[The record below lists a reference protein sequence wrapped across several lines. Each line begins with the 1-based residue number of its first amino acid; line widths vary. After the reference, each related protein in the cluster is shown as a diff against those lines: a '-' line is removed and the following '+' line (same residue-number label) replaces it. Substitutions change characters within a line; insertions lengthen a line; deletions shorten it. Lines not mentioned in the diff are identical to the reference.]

1 MPKKVTLEAFLR
13 RSKEKHGDFYDY
25 SKVKFVS
32 TLDKITI
39 VCPIHGEFSQR
50 VKHHLRGYGCRE
62 CGNLRVS
69 DATIYEDIKRANKI
83 HGQYE
88 YVEESWS
95 CAANKI
101 IIICRKHGPFKQTPH
116 AHLQGSGCPDC
127 GLIKRSL
134 SKRLTTAEAIKIF
147 RSVHGDLYDYSK
159 FEHTTHHGKS
169 IIICSR
175 HGEFLQSTSN
185 HRAGKGCPECK
196 KDVIEMHLEN
206 PWMKS

>member
-69 DATIYEDIKRANKI
+69 DARSMTYEDFIKRANEI

-101 IIICRKHGPFKQTPH
+101 IICQHGHSSRPT
-116 AHLQGSGCPDC
+116 
-127 GLIKRSL
+127 RSPRERL
-134 SKRLTTAEAIKIF
+134 SRLRI
-147 RSVHGDLYDYSK
+147 
-159 FEHTTHHGKS
+159 
-169 IIICSR
+169 
-175 HGEFLQSTSN
+175 N
-185 HRAGKGCPECK
+185 
-196 KDVIEMHLEN
+196 
-206 PWMKS
+206 